1 MNYFYIFIIAFLK
14 TVWFALLSVIWIIL
28 ITFIV
33 MFLYKNYLKYKNILN
48 KIFNFLTFLFNI
60 VILVI
65 IFVILIYFLFL
76 NLKNWIP
83 FDDKDK
89 INLLFY
95 VFQIFIISIWILVWY
110 INYRELIRKNEWDHF
125 PKVKINEKN
134 ILTEITKE
142 KDYFSKKTKF
152 INKDISLGITLE
164 NLWDNLINID
174 LEKVII
180 YWKGKNGKYTEKKIY
195 NEKYFIL
202 LYFKYIYLEIKN
214 NLIFWKE
221 IKDMKILI
229 DKIYLEKIFK
239 KIQTIEIFLILDS
252 YKIRKTLK
260 VTLYNKMEY
269 DDKERTIPAYNF
281 ELKNYK
287 FL

>member
-1 MNYFYIFIIAFLK
+1 MAYLFNIIIAIFKAIWL
-14 TVWFALLSVIWIIL
+14 TLWVLIWIIL
-28 ITFIV
+28 IIFLIL
-33 MFLYKNYLKYKNILN
+33 FLYKNYLKYKNILY
-48 KIFNFLTFLFNI
+48 KIFKFLIFIPII

-65 IFVILIYFLFL
+65 IYIVLIYFLFL
-76 NLKNWIP
+76 NLKNWIT

-110 INYRELIRKNEWDHF
+110 INYKELIRKNEWDHF

-134 ILTEITKE
+134 VSTEITKE
-142 KDYFSKKTKF
+142 KTYFSRKNKF
-152 INKDISLGITLE
+152 IDKDISLWIILE

-180 YWKGKNGKYTEKKIY
+180 YWKDKNNKYIEKKLIY
-195 NEKYFIL
+195 ERYFIL
-202 LYFKYIYLEIKN
+202 FHIRYIYLDIKN

-221 IKDMKILI
+221 IKNMNVLI
-229 DKIYLEKIFK
+229 DKLRIEEFFK
-239 KIQTIEIFLILDS
+239 KITIIEIYLILDS
-252 YKIRKTLK
+252 YRIGKTLK
-260 VTLYNKMEY
+260 ITLNNKLEY
-269 DDKERTIPAYNF
+269 KDKERITPAYDF